1 MTTFVDTRYLPPSA
15 AAARV
20 VPAIVSLVG
29 AGPGDPD
36 LLTVKALRLLQQA
49 GLVVYDKLVSPQVL
63 ALANPQAEQI
73 YVGKHSGHHT
83 LSQDEIIALLLRLA
97 RGGRSVLRL
106 KGGDPYIFGRGGEEA
121 QALAAAGI
129 AFEVVPG
136 ITAAQGMAAA
146 CGIPLTHRD
155 HATQVVYVTGH
166 LRDGAGERGLELDW
180 GCLAR
185 PHQTL
190 VIYMGIATVAHLCQR
205 LQQHGLAADTPAAMV
220 ENATMPTQR
229 TIVGSLHTLPALA
242 QDHAVRPPALIVIG
256 GVVALHGQLDR
267 TLAGVPARAA

>member
-15 AAARV
+15 ASARV

-49 GLVVYDKLVSPQVL
+49 GLVVYDKLVSPRVL

>member
-49 GLVVYDKLVSPQVL
+49 GLVVYDKLVSPRVL

>member
-49 GLVVYDKLVSPQVL
+49 GLVVYDKLVSPRVL

-256 GVVALHGQLDR
+256 GVVALHGKLDR

>member
-1 MTTFVDTRYLPPSA
+1 MTTVVETRFFSPLAPGASA
-15 AAARV
+15 LA
-20 VPAIVSLVG
+20 PKVSLVG

-49 GLVVYDKLVSPQVL
+49 QMVVYDKLVSCEVL
-63 ALANPQAEQI
+63 AMINPLADRI

-83 LSQDEIIALLLRLA
+83 LTQEEIIKLLLRLA
-97 RGGRSVLRL
+97 RSGRSVLRL

-166 LRDGAGERGLELDW
+166 LRDEAGARGLELDW

-190 VIYMGIATVAHLCQR
+190 VIYMGIATLDHLCEKLR
-205 LQQHGLAADTPAAMV
+205 QHGLAADTPAAVV
-220 ENATMPTQR
+220 ENATLAQQR
-229 TIVGSLHTLPALA
+229 TIIGTLRTLPTLA
-242 QDHAVRPPALIVIG
+242 RVHAVRAPALVVVG
-256 GVVALHGQLDR
+256 GVVTLHGQLDR
-267 TLAGVPARAA
+267 ATAGALAQAR